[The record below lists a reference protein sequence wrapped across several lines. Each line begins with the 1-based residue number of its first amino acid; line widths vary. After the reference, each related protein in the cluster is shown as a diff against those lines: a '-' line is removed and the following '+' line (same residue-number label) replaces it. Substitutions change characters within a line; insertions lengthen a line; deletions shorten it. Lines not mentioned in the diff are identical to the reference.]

1 MILYSIHKG
10 KTGTQYHFLQT
21 TKVEKIEN
29 VAKIIKG
36 FTKTNKGSTYY
47 ALIGEEL
54 QPFSMGTVEPNIT
67 KNQNT
72 FYVGAKVYATNKQTL
87 CEYLRQKA
95 HEKNKQLQEQILLLK
110 KTEKAAQGEY
120 ISWYEAKIKD
130 VENLILDTQKQ
141 YKTIIQNIKNI

>member
-1 MILYSIHKG
+1 MTLYSINKG

-29 VAKIIKG
+29 VAKITKG
-36 FTKTNKGSTYY
+36 FTKTNEGSTYY

-54 QPFSMGTVEPNIT
+54 QPFSMGTVEPNIM
-67 KNQNT
+67 KNQNI

-87 CEYLRQKA
+87 CDYLRQKA
-95 HEKNKQLQEQILLLK
+95 YEKNKKLQEQILLLK
-110 KTEKAAQGEY
+110 KKERAAQGEY
-120 ISWYEAKIKD
+120 ISWHKAKIKD

-141 YKTIIQNIKNI
+141 YKTIIQNIKRL